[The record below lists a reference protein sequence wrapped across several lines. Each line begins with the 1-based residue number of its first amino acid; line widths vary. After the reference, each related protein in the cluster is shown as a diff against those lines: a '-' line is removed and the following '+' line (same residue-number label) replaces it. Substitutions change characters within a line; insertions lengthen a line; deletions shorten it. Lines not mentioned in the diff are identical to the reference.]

1 MTYSFFSQ
9 LIRDVLIAGPLHLRS
24 WPLRLPRPLL
34 ALLELVSPGLLDV
47 FQYLAVK
54 LLLGILHLEY
64 LGGWKDLF
72 ELLKVLFFKFSNT
85 DVGIG
90 LGIEE
95 LEALLIGCS

>member
-1 MTYSFFSQ
+1 MRPTGS
-9 LIRDVLIAGPLHLRS
+9 LR
-24 WPLRLPRPLL
+24 

-85 DVGIG
+85 DVGIRP
-90 LGIEE
+90 GIDC
-95 LEALLIGCS
+95 LEALLLGHLGTAILTHSHPDFAVYLALFLL